1 MRSWTL
7 LRAAHKLL
15 IIIICH
21 GRSSLVAAALTKGAY
36 SNYMYTRPKSTQTL
50 KLLSMRGVSL
60 IKDNLSTLHSLRS
73 MLIFPLRYLG
83 NNVLC
88 ILGTVQ
94 LQFLCNINQWD
105 SGVRKADHSDAGL
118 DDVVSEADDERVG
131 PLWLELGATA
141 VQSLTKQDQISIPD
155 SYRVRGWA
163 KCVYKCVSPFTTV
176 V

>member
-1 MRSWTL
+1 
-7 LRAAHKLL
+7 
-15 IIIICH
+15 
-21 GRSSLVAAALTKGAY
+21 
-36 SNYMYTRPKSTQTL
+36 
-50 KLLSMRGVSL
+50 
-60 IKDNLSTLHSLRS
+60 

-105 SGVRKADHSDAGL
+105 SGVREADHSDAGL

-131 PLWLELGATA
+131 PLRLELGATA

-155 SYRVRGWA
+155 SYRG
-163 KCVYKCVSPFTTV
+163 
-176 V
+176 